1 MFLEAVQQLEF
12 EKWRDAELY
21 DDIKAT
27 KTWDIGFP
35 PFLSRLIA
43 KGPSFLTNLRLIH
56 GYSMIFMAFFSC
68 IFNRL
73 HPGSTIKSRV

>member
-27 KTWDIGFP
+27 KTWDIGHT
-35 PFLSRLIA
+35 FLSRLIA
-43 KGPSFLTNLRLIH
+43 KGPSFLKKSRLLH

-68 IFNRL
+68 KFNRL